1 MDNVIALGT
10 FDGVHRGHRRLI
22 HMTCSIA
29 REQGMQPLIY
39 TFSNHPLEAFH
50 KTPGLLMS
58 HQARIAMLGG
68 FCPVVTVPFS
78 REYAAMEPADFVR
91 MLLET
96 YHMGAA
102 VGGFNYTFGN
112 HGAGN
117 MTMLR
122 QLGQQMGFGA
132 YEIPPEVYGNAPIS
146 STRIQGN
153 AWSRARWRTR
163 PPCWAGI
170 TGWRATYRTA
180 MGERGC
186 STPLR
191 PWSFPA
197 PAPTRPGWHWIAA
210 GPAPASWRSWT

>member
-22 HMTCSIA
+22 DATCSIA

-39 TFSNHPLEAFH
+39 TFSNHPLEAFY

-102 VGGFNYTFGN
+102 D
-112 HGAGN
+112 
-117 MTMLR
+117 R
-122 QLGQQMGFGA
+122 K
-132 YEIPPEVYGNAPIS
+132 
-146 STRIQGN
+146 STRLNSSHSGE
-153 AWSRARWRTR
+153 SRMPSSA
-163 PPCWAGI
+163 
-170 TGWRATYRTA
+170 
-180 MGERGC
+180 
-186 STPLR
+186 
-191 PWSFPA
+191 
-197 PAPTRPGWHWIAA
+197 
-210 GPAPASWRSWT
+210 

>member
-1 MDNVIALGT
+1 MIALGT

-117 MTMLR
+117 MAMLR
-122 QLGQQMGFGA
+122 ELGKAMGFGA
-132 YEIPPEVYGNAPIS
+132 HEIPPEVYGDAPIS
-146 STRIQGN
+146 LSLIH
-153 AWSRARWRTR
+153 
-163 PPCWAGI
+163 I
-170 TGWRATYRTA
+170 
-180 MGERGC
+180 
-186 STPLR
+186 
-191 PWSFPA
+191 
-197 PAPTRPGWHWIAA
+197 
-210 GPAPASWRSWT
+210 